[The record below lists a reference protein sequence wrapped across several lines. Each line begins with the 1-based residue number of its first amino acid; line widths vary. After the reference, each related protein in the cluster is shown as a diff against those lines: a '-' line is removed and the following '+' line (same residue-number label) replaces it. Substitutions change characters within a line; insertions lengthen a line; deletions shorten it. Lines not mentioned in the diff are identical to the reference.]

1 MRKALLI
8 LIFISALPVVSS
20 AESLHL
26 NFAVQTSQDLISD
39 NSTNYVRPEPSQ
51 SIRYIS
57 NNGFGLGFTDV
68 ALHLS
73 NNSGFSGRINFR
85 ALEVSY
91 TARILTFGV
100 GTPITGSFVSESGSK
115 KSAGRVRGITSF
127 VTIALKTYDKG
138 ALLIGYHVS
147 KLRFSH
153 PYQNWDEYP
162 PEVKTMFGKK
172 NINNVTLGFRIPL

>member
-1 MRKALLI
+1 MRKALLFI
-8 LIFISALPVVSS
+8 IFITALPILAS

-39 NSTNYVRPEPSQ
+39 NTTNYVRPEPSQ

-73 NNSGFSGRINFR
+73 NNSGFRGRINFR

-91 TARILTFGV
+91 TARLLTFGV
-100 GTPITGSFVSESGSK
+100 GSPIIGSFVAESGSK

-147 KLRFSH
+147 KLNFSY

-162 PEVKTMFGKK
+162 PEVKTIRPGQ

>member
-8 LIFISALPVVSS
+8 LIFISALPVVAS

-39 NSTNYVRPEPSQ
+39 NTTNYVRPEPSQ

-73 NNSGFSGRINFR
+73 NNSGFRGRINFR

-91 TARILTFGV
+91 TAAGLLTFGV
-100 GTPITGSFVSESGSK
+100 GTPIIGSFVAESGSK
-115 KSAGRVRGITSF
+115 KSSGRVIGVTSF

-147 KLRFSH
+147 KVDFFYAHQSQEEIYEFATGSR
-153 PYQNWDEYP
+153 QNY
-162 PEVKTMFGKK
+162 
-172 NINNVTLGFRIPL
+172 INNVMLGFQIPL